1 MVRYIVVCLL
11 VLMASICAVPN
22 IPMFPLSQPS
32 TAKNHEHLLA
42 RFVQVT
48 SLMQLH
54 DNAIIAIEPLE
65 GGFWQV
71 GGDGIITPNG
81 GCTRPAAS
89 PEVLLTGKVPKN
101 CWLRVS
107 VLHIQM
113 HEPPTYVLWGR
124 YKQGSVLNPLLVND
138 HGSVVLGTSVQFFSQ
153 FLITRYATSMFTWAL
168 TCIDRPLWSQLV
180 TIFVRQ

>member
-11 VLMASICAVPN
+11 GFMASMYAVPTTT
-22 IPMFPLSQPS
+22 ISPLGQPR

-54 DNAIIAIEPLE
+54 DNAIIAIEPLT

-71 GGDGIITPNG
+71 GSDGVIVPDG

-89 PEVLLTGKVPKN
+89 PEVLLMGKVPKN

-107 VLHIQM
+107 ILHTQM

-124 YKQGSVLNPLLVND
+124 YKQGTELNPLIVKDNGNL
-138 HGSVVLGTSVQFFSQ
+138 VLGSSVQFFSQ
-153 FLITRYATSMFTWAL
+153 FLITRYAHRMATWVI
-168 TCIDRPLWSQLV
+168 TCVDHPLWYQLV